1 MPPEHDAP
9 DTIPYRVGLLETAVI
24 RLTGEVSD
32 IKEWRAEL
40 RGAMALI
47 KFTLGTSI
55 LSGLIAIITL
65 VGLVISAYANGR
77 PV

>member
-1 MPPEHDAP
+1 MPPDDSP

-24 RLTGEVSD
+24 RLTGEVAD
-32 IKEWRAEL
+32 IREWRAEL
-40 RGAMALI
+40 RGAMQLV

-55 LSGLIAIITL
+55 LSGLIAIVTL

-77 PV
+77 VP